1 MIVAPTMEENSGIF
15 ESGKLSTG
23 RLNGHK
29 KTDMLI
35 ANRCDEIFIVM
46 KNCKYFVRVKFRLL
60 ENKSLVFKPGQTTYF
75 LKINTGNREP
85 KELDS
90 PSSSSSSSSGFRLD
104 SDASSVAG
112 SSSNLDRRLSSDGKT
127 EKTVSKM
134 SSTNSAGT
142 EYGGGRGHGHTDTS
156 CGLVGSL
163 FSGGCR
169 GRAEAFARRLH
180 RRLTSLGNADDSSHG
195 ISTTT
200 TSTSSSTGAAVA
212 AAAAAAVIT
221 KPITREVASWLHAPS
236 ETAAGNPIDRI
247 FRHQPRNS
255 PETELYC
262 DFEDDLD
269 FEQEPGSPAEE
280 VTPAEL
286 ADLLVNTEILKTN
299 HHETCHCSS
308 NGPRLGID
316 QESESE
322 CVFAS
327 PASGTSPASEVSEIY
342 FDPESSDAE
351 KAKNEIYFDPVT
363 SSESESTSNV
373 CNNLDDVSVK
383 EKPSASLSMDRSS
396 IYREDSSDS
405 SLSSSKYK
413 PLPLERFRLDTRQNR
428 AVKEECSSEDSL
440 NDRSS
445 RETTSPSHESLWST
459 FDDDSTVS
467 LRDEA
472 ARPGYNYLPTH
483 KRLPKSHSDSEIPDN
498 IDTTTLAPSTLPR
511 TIERN
516 EEEGCDVTDFL
527 SVHKEF
533 TQDPVQERDSYPC
546 DFIDDNEIENVTTE
560 EVEITGDDSPTDAN
574 GQMETDLK
582 ESATNDGDHSVYIG
596 TLSIADDL
604 VVECP
609 TGRRLTDKSDKSVMN
624 EMTLRIENETVLTA
638 KSDEKM
644 SLFLL
649 DLDRE
654 KCNRDQSSSI
664 NRNKRGDE
672 LIASQEAKE
681 EDEEVEDDEEG
692 EGEQSMEEGRPR
704 RLRRCSSLKT
714 GKTPPGTPGRKKIV
728 RFADVLGLDLADVRT
743 FLDEIPK
750 IPNSAYSDLIY
761 DDSFQKESSPASLGL
776 STSWNNRYSERPG
789 SSASRVVDRTLV
801 PLFQQPGGLPNFLD
815 FVRERKVCLEN
826 VLVQDPLT
834 LCIQGTVRVLNLDFH
849 KSVHIRYTLN
859 SWKNFSDLQASYISN
874 SCDGFSDKFSFVL
887 YCHTLTVGQR
897 LEFAVRFQCKGT
909 QFWDNNAG
917 TNYCFQCLPVS
928 SSLEYVSVTAK
939 ENQRDWSPVFY

>member
-1 MIVAPTMEENSGIF
+1 M
-15 ESGKLSTG
+15 
-23 RLNGHK
+23 
-29 KTDMLI
+29 
-35 ANRCDEIFIVM
+35 
-46 KNCKYFVRVKFRLL
+46 
-60 ENKSLVFKPGQTTYF
+60 
-75 LKINTGNREP
+75 
-85 KELDS
+85 DS
-90 PSSSSSSSSGFRLD
+90 PSSSSSSDFRLD
-104 SDASSVAG
+104 SDASSVTG

-142 EYGGGRGHGHTDTS
+142 EYGRGRGHGHTDTS

-180 RRLTSLGNADDSSHG
+180 RRLTSLGNADDSTHVGTSP
-195 ISTTT
+195 TT
-200 TSTSSSTGAAVA
+200 TSTSSPAGAAVA

-236 ETAAGNPIDRI
+236 ETAPGNPIDRI

-269 FEQEPGSPAEE
+269 FEHEPGSPAEE

-299 HHETCHCSS
+299 HHETCHCSP

-327 PASGTSPASEVSEIY
+327 PASGTSPASEASEIY

-351 KAKNEIYFDPVT
+351 KVKNEVYFDPVT

-383 EKPSASLSMDRSS
+383 EKPSLSVDGSS

-413 PLPLERFRLDTRQNR
+413 PLPLDRFRLDTRQNR
-428 AVKEECSSEDSL
+428 AAKEECSSEDSL

-467 LRDEA
+467 LRDEST
-472 ARPGYNYLPTH
+472 RPGYNYLPTRKH
-483 KRLPKSHSDSEIPDN
+483 LPKSHSDSEIPDN
-498 IDTTTLAPSTLPR
+498 IGTITLAPSTLPR

-516 EEEGCDVTDFL
+516 EEEGSDVIDFL
-527 SVHKEF
+527 SFPKEL
-533 TQDPVQERDSYPC
+533 TQDSIKERDLSPC
-546 DFIDDNEIENVTTE
+546 DLTGDKHIENVSTE
-560 EVEITGDDSPTDAN
+560 EAETISDDSPTDAN
-574 GQMETDLK
+574 GQIETDLE
-582 ESATNDGDHSVYIG
+582 ESTTNDGDHSVYVS
-596 TLSIADDL
+596 TLNIADQL

-609 TGRRLTDKSDKSVMN
+609 TGRRLTEKLNKPVTN
-624 EMTLRIENETVLTA
+624 EVTLRIENETVLNA
-638 KSDEKM
+638 KSDEKK

-654 KCNRDQSSSI
+654 KSNRDQSGSI

-672 LIASQEAKE
+672 RVASKEAKKE
-681 EDEEVEDDEEG
+681 NEDVEDDEEEG
-692 EGEQSMEEGRPR
+692 EGGESMEEGTPR

-761 DDSFQKESSPASLGL
+761 DDSFQKESSPANLGL
-776 STSWNNRYSERPG
+776 STNWNQRYSPA
-789 SSASRVVDRTLV
+789 STSRVADRTLV

-874 SCDGFSDKFSFVL
+874 SCDGFSDKFSFIL
-887 YCHTLTVGQR
+887 YCHTLTIGQR

-928 SSLEYVSVTAK
+928 SSVEYVAVTAR

>member
-1 MIVAPTMEENSGIF
+1 MRYNNYYAIEFHLTILDIDN
-15 ESGKLSTG
+15 
-23 RLNGHK
+23 H
-29 KTDMLI
+29 
-35 ANRCDEIFIVM
+35 
-46 KNCKYFVRVKFRLL
+46 
-60 ENKSLVFKPGQTTYF
+60 Q
-75 LKINTGNREP
+75 INTGNREP

-90 PSSSSSSSSGFRLD
+90 PSSSSSSDFRLD
-104 SDASSVAG
+104 SDASSVTG
-112 SSSNLDRRLSSDGKT
+112 SSSNLDTRLSSDGKT
-127 EKTVSKM
+127 EKTLSKM

-142 EYGGGRGHGHTDTS
+142 EYGRGRGHGHTDNS

-180 RRLTSLGNADDSSHG
+180 RRLTSLGNADDSSRG
-195 ISTTT
+195 ISPTT
-200 TSTSSSTGAAVA
+200 TSTSSSAEVAVA

-247 FRHQPRNS
+247 FRRQSRNS

-269 FEQEPGSPAEE
+269 FEHEPGSPAEE

-299 HHETCHCSS
+299 HHETCHCSP

-327 PASGTSPASEVSEIY
+327 PASGTSPASEASEIY

-351 KAKNEIYFDPVT
+351 KIKNEVYFDPVT

-383 EKPSASLSMDRSS
+383 EKPSLSVDGSS

-405 SLSSSKYK
+405 SLSVSKYK

-428 AVKEECSSEDSL
+428 PTKEECSSEDSL

-467 LRDEA
+467 LRDETT
-472 ARPGYNYLPTH
+472 RPGNNYLPTCKH
-483 KRLPKSHSDSEIPDN
+483 LPKSHSDSEILDN
-498 IDTTTLAPSTLPR
+498 IGTITLAPSTLPR
-511 TIERN
+511 TIEKN
-516 EEEGCDVTDFL
+516 EEEGYDIIDFL
-527 SVHKEF
+527 SFPEEL
-533 TQDPVQERDSYPC
+533 TQDPIKEQDSSSC
-546 DFIDDNEIENVTTE
+546 DFTDDKLIGNVTTE
-560 EVEITGDDSPTDAN
+560 EAETISDDSPTDAN
-574 GQMETDLK
+574 GQIDTDLE
-582 ESATNDGDHSVYIG
+582 ESAINDGDLSVYVS
-596 TLSIADDL
+596 TLNIADQL

-609 TGRRLTDKSDKSVMN
+609 TGRRLTEKLNKPVMN
-624 EMTLRIENETVLTA
+624 EVTLQIENETVLNA
-638 KSDEKM
+638 KSDEKI

-649 DLDRE
+649 DLDKE
-654 KCNRDQSSSI
+654 KSNKDRSGSI
-664 NRNKRGDE
+664 NRNKWGDE
-672 LIASQEAKE
+672 RVASKEAKE
-681 EDEEVEDDEEG
+681 ENEDVEDDEEEG
-692 EGEQSMEEGRPR
+692 EGRESMEEGRPR

-761 DDSFQKESSPASLGL
+761 DDSFQKESSPANLGL
-776 STSWNNRYSERPG
+776 STSWQQRYSPA
-789 SSASRVVDRTLV
+789 STSRVVDRTLV

-874 SCDGFSDKFSFVL
+874 SCDGFSDKFSFIL
-887 YCHTLTVGQR
+887 YCHTLTIGQR

-928 SSLEYVSVTAK
+928 SSVEYISVTAR

>member
-15 ESGKLSTG
+15 ESGKLNTG
-23 RLNGHK
+23 RLNGHSI
-29 KTDMLI
+29 T
-35 ANRCDEIFIVM
+35 
-46 KNCKYFVRVKFRLL
+46 
-60 ENKSLVFKPGQTTYF
+60 
-75 LKINTGNREP
+75 INTGNREP

-90 PSSSSSSSSGFRLD
+90 PSSSSSSDFRLD
-104 SDASSVAG
+104 SDASSVTG

-142 EYGGGRGHGHTDTS
+142 EYGRGRGHGHTDNS

-180 RRLTSLGNADDSSHG
+180 RRLTSLGNADDSSRG
-195 ISTTT
+195 ISSTT
-200 TSTSSSTGAAVA
+200 TSTSSSAEAAVA

-247 FRHQPRNS
+247 FRHQSRNS

-269 FEQEPGSPAEE
+269 FEHEPSSPAEE

-327 PASGTSPASEVSEIY
+327 PASGTSPASEASEIY

-351 KAKNEIYFDPVT
+351 KIKNEVYFDPVT

-383 EKPSASLSMDRSS
+383 EKPSLSVDGSS

-405 SLSSSKYK
+405 SLSVSKYK

-428 AVKEECSSEDSL
+428 PTKEECSSEDSL

-467 LRDEA
+467 LRDETT
-472 ARPGYNYLPTH
+472 RPGNNYLPTCKH
-483 KRLPKSHSDSEIPDN
+483 LPKSHSDSEILDN
-498 IDTTTLAPSTLPR
+498 IGTITLAPSTLPR
-511 TIERN
+511 TIEKN
-516 EEEGCDVTDFL
+516 EEEGYDIIDFFSFPEEL
-527 SVHKEF
+527 
-533 TQDPVQERDSYPC
+533 TQDPIKEQDSSSC
-546 DFIDDNEIENVTTE
+546 DFTEDKLIGNVTTE
-560 EVEITGDDSPTDAN
+560 EAETISDDSPTDAN
-574 GQMETDLK
+574 GQIDTDLE
-582 ESATNDGDHSVYIG
+582 ESAINDGDLSVYVS
-596 TLSIADDL
+596 TLNIADQL

-609 TGRRLTDKSDKSVMN
+609 TGRRLTEKLNKPVMN
-624 EMTLRIENETVLTA
+624 EVTLQIENETVLNA
-638 KSDEKM
+638 KSDEKI

-649 DLDRE
+649 DLDKE
-654 KCNRDQSSSI
+654 KSNRDRSGSI
-664 NRNKRGDE
+664 NRNKWGDE
-672 LIASQEAKE
+672 RVASKEAKE
-681 EDEEVEDDEEG
+681 ENEDVEDDEE
-692 EGEQSMEEGRPR
+692 EGEERESMEEGRPR

-761 DDSFQKESSPASLGL
+761 DDSFQKESSPANLGL
-776 STSWNNRYSERPG
+776 STSWHQRYSPA
-789 SSASRVVDRTLV
+789 STSRVVDRTLV

-874 SCDGFSDKFSFVL
+874 SCDGFSDKFSFIL
-887 YCHTLTVGQR
+887 YCHTLTIGQR

-928 SSLEYVSVTAK
+928 SSVEYISVTAR